1 MQVNKQESVQTF
13 GTTLSSGDSKV
24 GKAKTAIEQEIK
36 PRHQMQRWWLV
47 KIYLCVVERY
57 QTSEPTNY
65 WETME
70 QWVNKDNIL
79 KSILV
84 SRGMLRLGTPF
95 K

>member
-36 PRHQMQRWWLV
+36 PRHQLQRWWLV

-57 QTSEPTNY
+57 
-65 WETME
+65 
-70 QWVNKDNIL
+70 
-79 KSILV
+79 
-84 SRGMLRLGTPF
+84 
-95 K
+95 